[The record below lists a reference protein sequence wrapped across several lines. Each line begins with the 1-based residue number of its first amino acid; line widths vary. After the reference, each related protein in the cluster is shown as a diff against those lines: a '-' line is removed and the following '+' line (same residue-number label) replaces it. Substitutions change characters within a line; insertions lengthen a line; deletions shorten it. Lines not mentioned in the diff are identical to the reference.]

1 MPPRETRGFLERRRA
16 RRAPVAAGPE
26 RGDARSRARRCRA
39 LALCLLNDFPT
50 SCQPHR
56 SRYNAIR
63 THSYITMVESST
75 TRSHTKIHSA
85 VFFFGFVDSRDFCS
99 FRSAGEKRSEK
110 KELSG
115 NSHHSSRHFSERS
128 ARHPP
133 AHTMQIFVKTRTS
146 SPSLSI
152 ENPVSPPLRL
162 HRGAAA
168 ARASVDRSETDC
180 CIFDRASI
188 ASPRIRASRRP
199 RATARHPR

>member
-1 MPPRETRGFLERRRA
+1 
-16 RRAPVAAGPE
+16 
-26 RGDARSRARRCRA
+26 
-39 LALCLLNDFPT
+39 
-50 SCQPHR
+50 
-56 SRYNAIR
+56 
-63 THSYITMVESST
+63 MVESST

-168 ARASVDRSETDC
+168 ARASVDRSERRIVAFSIARQLRPLAFALRD
-180 CIFDRASI
+180 DRAPRAAPPLTVRSLPPRHTHPRSTSVHRTQSPARPSPWRLSPRTRSTTSRRRSKTRK
-188 ASPRIRASRRP
+188 ASPRTSSA
-199 RATARHPR
+199 